1 MGTLRFAPHVRV
13 EPLPDEAVYLVS
25 ERGVTALHGRPVA
38 VLAPLLDGTRD
49 LRRVLADAAPG
60 VSAGEGARIVQRLCA
75 AGLVYESERAP
86 GPADAYWALAGL
98 PPGSGAA
105 PTVGALPV
113 PEDPSP
119 GTPPAAAAAA
129 PPDDAPPAAG
139 AAPDRAPSAG
149 AGPLVGAAPHGG
161 IPPAVR
167 APGPAAV
174 VALGPLDPA
183 EARGALR
190 AAGVRIAPEPAG
202 AALTLVV
209 CADYLDPEL
218 GRLDA
223 EHRAAGRRWLPV
235 KPDGAQTWIGP
246 LLGDPAG
253 PCWSCLADRLWRGR
267 RAEAHLLSRLGRTA
281 PLPRPAAALPAA
293 RTAGLHLAAV
303 QAAGWLAGLR
313 HPAQTQLWTVDALTS
328 TGERHPVQRRPQC
341 PACGNPNLVAERVRA
356 PLSLAPEAEPSGP
369 PCDPHSPPATAP
381 AAQAPPSPRQLLERY
396 SALVGPVTGLVSE
409 IRRDP
414 RGPESLNCFHAAYR
428 PPPGPP
434 DGYGPPGLDGVRAG
448 LRATA
453 HGKGA
458 TAEQARAGALCEAL
472 EHHSGYRHGDEPRH
486 RARYRDLGPEAAVHP
501 DAVQLYDR
509 RQFAG
514 RRHWNAEQQPQHR
527 VCDPFDE
534 DAEIDWTPVWSLTA
548 ERHRLLPTALLYYGE
563 PQPPGRHYCLATS
576 NGAAAGD
583 SPADAVLRGFLELV
597 ERDAVALWWYN
608 RSRQPGL
615 PLDGAFADAE
625 TRGWVERIRRV
636 HAGLGREVWAL
647 DLTTDLGIPV
657 VAALSRRTDRP
668 AEEIVL
674 GFGAH
679 VDQGT
684 ALRRAL
690 AELNQMLPPLTGT
703 GPDHA
708 RYAGMDPVARR
719 WFGTATLAGQPY
731 LRADPAAPPLPAA
744 ARFRPPSG
752 AAAAE
757 QVAAVSE
764 LLRDRGLELLV
775 LDQTR
780 PDVGL
785 PVMKVLVPG
794 LRPHWARFAPGRL
807 FDVPVSL
814 GRIHIP
820 TAYSE
825 LNPVP
830 LFL

>member
-1 MGTLRFAPHVRV
+1 ARTARTASGRSDPVRGTPAH
-13 EPLPDEAVYLVS
+13 
-25 ERGVTALHGRPVA
+25 
-38 VLAPLLDGTRD
+38 
-49 LRRVLADAAPG
+49 
-60 VSAGEGARIVQRLCA
+60 
-75 AGLVYESERAP
+75 
-86 GPADAYWALAGL
+86 GPATDRPTTAGPDA
-98 PPGSGAA
+98 
-105 PTVGALPV
+105 
-113 PEDPSP
+113 D
-119 GTPPAAAAAA
+119 PAAAV
-129 PPDDAPPAAG
+129 
-139 AAPDRAPSAG
+139 
-149 AGPLVGAAPHGG
+149 PLVCGS
-161 IPPAVR
+161 
-167 APGPAAV
+167 AAV
-174 VALGPLDPA
+174 VALGSLDPA
-183 EARGALR
+183 EACRALR
-190 AAGVRIAPEPAG
+190 AAGVDTVPEPAG

-209 CADYLDPEL
+209 CADYLDPAL

-246 LLGDPAG
+246 LLGDPDG
-253 PCWSCLADRLWRGR
+253 PCWACLADRLWRGR

-313 HPAQTQLWTVDALTS
+313 HPAQSQLWTVDGLTS
-328 TGERHPVQRRPQC
+328 TGERHSVQRRPQC
-341 PACGNPNLVAERVRA
+341 PACGNPELVAERVRA
-356 PLSLAPEAEPSGP
+356 PFALAPEPGRT
-369 PCDPHSPPATAP
+369 PAPGATGAW
-381 AAQAPPSPRQLLERY
+381 AARTPPSPRQLLERY

-428 PPPGPP
+428 PPPGALDA
-434 DGYGPPGLDGVRAG
+434 DGAPGLDGVRAG

-453 HGKGA
+453 HGKGT
-458 TAEQARAGALCEAL
+458 TAEQAEAGALCEAL
-472 EHHSGYRHGDEPRH
+472 EQHSGYRHGDEPRH
-486 RARYRDLGPEAAVHP
+486 RARYCDLGPEAAVHP
-501 DAVQLYDR
+501 DAVQLYDP
-509 RQFAG
+509 RQFAD
-514 RRHWNAEQQPQHR
+514 RERWNAEQQPQHR

-534 DAEIDWTPVWSLTA
+534 EAEIDWTPVWSITA

-608 RSRQPGL
+608 RSRQPVL
-615 PLDGAFADAE
+615 ALDGSLADAE
-625 TRGWVERIRRV
+625 TGAWVERIRRV
-636 HAGLGREVWAL
+636 HADLGREVWAL

-657 VAALSRRTDRP
+657 VAALSRRTDGP

-679 VDQGT
+679 FDWGT

-690 AELNQMLPPLTGT
+690 AELNQMLPPLTD
-703 GPDHA
+703 PDHA

-719 WFGTATLAGQPY
+719 WFATAALADQPY
-731 LRADPAAPPLPAA
+731 LRPDPAAPPVPAA
-744 ARFRPPSG
+744 ALFRPPPG
-752 AAAAE
+752 ASAAE
-757 QVAAVSE
+757 RVGAVRD

-785 PVMKVLVPG
+785 PVVKVLVPG